1 MLAVSDSLSVTSV
14 CRTCYC
20 LAACVIPVFNFD
32 FGMGVSAELPN
43 LGLIYQFNVESK
55 HTVFQSKT
63 YLSLKLVISVHLLYS
78 PSQSKN
84 KQSATIY
91 FLDFL

>member
-14 CRTCYC
+14 CR
-20 LAACVIPVFNFD
+20 ACVIPVFNFD

-43 LGLIYQFNVESK
+43 LGLIYQFNEESK

-63 YLSLKLVISVHLLYS
+63 YLSLKLVISVHLL
-78 PSQSKN
+78 
-84 KQSATIY
+84 
-91 FLDFL
+91 